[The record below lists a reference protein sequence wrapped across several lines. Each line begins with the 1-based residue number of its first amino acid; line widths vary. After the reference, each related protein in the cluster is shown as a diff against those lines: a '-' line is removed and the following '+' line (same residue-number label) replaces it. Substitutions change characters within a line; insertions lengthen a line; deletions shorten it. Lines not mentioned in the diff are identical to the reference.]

1 MYVINF
7 VNISV
12 CRFVCVY
19 ENAYYFHLQCVFIRN
34 VSNRGTKKA
43 QSKKKTKKANIS
55 TVRDNDYN
63 CN

>member
-1 MYVINF
+1 MYVIGLNF

-34 VSNRGTKKA
+34 KCCQQRNEKTGAKNKVKK
-43 QSKKKTKKANIS
+43 NILLL
-55 TVRDNDYN
+55 YKFI
-63 CN
+63 